1 MEVYEYMKMKEYLR
15 DLRNKGGLTKEFWE
29 KVSRNPSIIIDK
41 LKY

>member
-1 MEVYEYMKMKEYLR
+1 MEVYEYMRMKEYFHKLR
-15 DLRNKGGLTKEFWE
+15 DEGKLTKEFME